1 MLRPPSPLSPIPSP
15 LPLLFL
21 SSPQLYDLDRGEV
34 VSVLSGHHKKGLY
47 GVRFSKTQENLM
59 GTVSSDHT
67 VRATVVFV
75 YTYLILVLFSFSSIQ
90 IVLPSTNIFMITI
103 FVSFSS
109 SAPISPPPRPP
120 TNHTYQCCL
129 WNVDSGEMV
138 QKLSGHRDE
147 VNGIAF
153 HPTSEVREE
162 DGDEGRDEGETQ
174 RQGQGES
181 VEKAR
186 KESVERAQ

>member
-1 MLRPPSPLSPIPSP
+1 MWLCGCVGVLCVLCASYDQHLTSVLHVHVTPSLPPLPYSLSSPSPLR
-15 LPLLFL
+15 L

-90 IVLPSTNIFMITI
+90 IVLPGTLNIFMITI

-109 SAPISPPPRPP
+109 SAPIFPPHAPPP
-120 TNHTYQCCL
+120 TT
-129 WNVDSGEMV
+129 
-138 QKLSGHRDE
+138 
-147 VNGIAF
+147 
-153 HPTSEVREE
+153 PTSAAS
-162 DGDEGRDEGETQ
+162 GMST
-174 RQGQGES
+174 
-181 VEKAR
+181 A
-186 KESVERAQ
+186 ERWSRN